1 MFDLLRDCVWL
12 VFVRVGVCVLVCGLL
27 VRNVLVS
34 LFVNYCAV
42 LYELLLCVSVCVCP
56 CVCVFACCEYVF
68 CLCFI
73 V

>member
-1 MFDLLRDCVWL
+1 MFDLLRDCVWP
-12 VFVRVGVCVLVCGLL
+12 VFVRVGVCVLVCGFW

-42 LYELLLCVSVCVCP
+42 LYELLLFVCP
-56 CVCVFACCEYVF
+56 CVCVYVCVCVCCVYVF
-68 CLCFI
+68 CVCFI